1 MVSGRG
7 KMVKPL
13 RQSAKQRQ
21 SASAILGETVTAKA
35 RFRFDRNLK
44 DIGADNDGRRRP
56 RYNLC
61 LFRRMPLSNHL
72 RPAMKRFKRKQL
84 LVDRQVQGAFV
95 WRAVGYWV
103 MCLITVVLLLTFTEM
118 IAAPAQLLFPEAESS
133 WFRIVPTV
141 VCALCFLPVIV
152 YDFLQLSNRLVGP
165 LVRLRRG
172 MRALGEGQHVQPI
185 KFRDGDFWR
194 DFADEFN
201 AVARRVHDAGGCCG
215 PQSSENAAAE
225 LATAGQPD

>member
-1 MVSGRG
+1 M
-7 KMVKPL
+7 KP
-13 RQSAKQRQ
+13 
-21 SASAILGETVTAKA
+21 
-35 RFRFDRNLK
+35 
-44 DIGADNDGRRRP
+44 
-56 RYNLC
+56 
-61 LFRRMPLSNHL
+61 
-72 RPAMKRFKRKQL
+72 FKRKQL

-95 WRAVGYWV
+95 LRAVGYWV
-103 MCLITVVLLLTFTEM
+103 MCLVTVVLLLTFSEM
-118 IAAPAQLLFPEAESS
+118 MAAPAQLLFPETGSA

-172 MRALGEGQHVQPI
+172 MRALGAGEHVNPI

-201 AVARRVHDAGGCCG
+201 AVARRVHEAGGCCG
-215 PQSSENAAAE
+215 AQLRENAEPE
-225 LATAGQPD
+225 LATVGQGD